1 MKKRKHGSVY
11 IEDRNSHGEP
21 AVSSFYVSSL
31 HEEVHLK
38 QALAERGIGV
48 AARLKDADLFLACCR
63 GAEWN
68 EAEWA
73 SAVEHLRVRPRQRA
87 WLVALQLT
95 PAPLPPLLQT
105 VRVIALH
112 THWKDGIDAIASEC
126 PNATSGSRISIG
138 AKEFVGDDIVIVGDG
153 TPGTYDLK
161 IDGPMAVGKAKFGL
175 FSKRLGDEQ

>member
-1 MKKRKHGSVY
+1 MR
-11 IEDRNSHGEP
+11 E
-21 AVSSFYVSSL
+21 

-48 AARLKDADLFLACCR
+48 AARLEDADLFLACCR

-73 SAVEHLRVRPRQRA
+73 KAAEHLRAHPRQRA

-105 VRVIALH
+105 VVVIALH
-112 THWKDGIDAIASEC
+112 TQWKDGISSIFALVPSEATTQGSHYSAETKEVAS
-126 PNATSGSRISIG
+126 PIV
-138 AKEFVGDDIVIVGDG
+138 EFESDG
-153 TPGTYDLK
+153 TPGNYTVK
-161 IDGPMAVGKAKFGL
+161 VGPVVGDERVTFRHGKML
-175 FSKRLGDEQ
+175 RKRAGDEQ